1 MYNPKDMIDLIAD
14 NVKKTRSPFGI
25 PKFIANTW
33 WKNATIDRDGDALLF
48 TGLMYQFL
56 PYIDK
61 TTYYLERYE
70 DTAWANYLFYTKYI
84 PKVLSGIGLA
94 LLTSGKEKKTSN
106 NILQNIV
113 NILKKSNVDFCY
125 KPELDDYSG
134 ILLYDLGDQDG
145 FVQHAEF
152 VATNLKNAGI
162 KKIITVDP
170 HTTYAL
176 KVLYP
181 KYASVSFEVKT
192 YFELVNL
199 VASNGSRRVTLHDP
213 CFYGRYLELS
223 DVPQN
228 VLGKLDIECVDVRS
242 SGEFT
247 NCCGGP
253 AESISPRLSREV
265 LNRRVEELQSTGL
278 PIIAMCPICL
288 GNLRKTGAQVED
300 LSTLISRHS
309 E

>member
-25 PKFIANTW
+25 PKFMANTW
-33 WKNATIDRDGDALLF
+33 WKNTTEDRDGDALLF

-61 TTYYLERYE
+61 TTHYLERYE
-70 DTAWANYLFYTKYI
+70 DTGWANYLSYTKYL
-84 PKVLSGIGLA
+84 PKVLSGVGLA
-94 LLTSGKEKKTSN
+94 LLTSGKEKKASS

-113 NILKKSNVDFCY
+113 RILKKSNVDFCY
-125 KPELDDYSG
+125 QPELDDYSG

-145 FVQHAEF
+145 FIQHAKF
-152 VATNLKNAGI
+152 VAANLKNAGI

-181 KYASVSFEVKT
+181 KYTGVSFEVKT

-199 VASNGSRRVTLHDP
+199 VASNGSARVTLHDP

-228 VLGKLDIECVDVRS
+228 VLGKLDIECVNVRS

-265 LNRRVEELQSTGL
+265 LDRRVEELQSTGL

-300 LSTLISRHS
+300 LSTLIARYS

>member
-1 MYNPKDMIDLIAD
+1 
-14 NVKKTRSPFGI
+14 
-25 PKFIANTW
+25 
-33 WKNATIDRDGDALLF
+33 
-48 TGLMYQFL
+48 MYQFL

-61 TTYYLERYE
+61 TTHYLERYE
-70 DTAWANYLFYTKYI
+70 DTGWANYLSYTKYL
-84 PKVLSGIGLA
+84 PKVLSGVGLA
-94 LLTSGKEKKTSN
+94 LLTSGKEKKASS

-113 NILKKSNVDFCY
+113 RILKKSNVDFCY

-145 FVQHAEF
+145 FIQHAKF
-152 VATNLKNAGI
+152 VAANLKNAGI

-181 KYASVSFEVKT
+181 KYTGVSFEVKT

-199 VASNGSRRVTLHDP
+199 VASNGSARVTLHDP

-228 VLGKLDIECVDVRS
+228 VLGKLDIECVNVRS

-265 LNRRVEELQSTGL
+265 LDRRVEELQSTGL

-300 LSTLISRHS
+300 LSTLIARYS